1 MSIRIKGKKEKRPFL
16 RRAAM
21 SVLAALLAL
30 TVQTVWADTY
40 PEYITDIIVVGGSSS
55 EVNTA
60 KSAHSDY
67 TFIETDLNKGCG
79 SSTDDIYIGYK
90 KSSRASTNGGYITN
104 IVITDQ
110 SGCPADKTFN
120 GKTYHCAPRYGGDW
134 FTNSVYGDLNSH
146 AGGKDIHVYYTK
158 EEFDDHR
165 VVSGISFTIGKNT
178 YTGGLRWNDNTTG
191 DYADLNAGAGGE
203 YIYMHLTFTTPKVNR
218 PASDPTMRTGL
229 VYNGSAQQL
238 VNYNPA
244 SQCTMYY
251 CVDSKSG
258 SFESSTS
265 SVTATTAGTH
275 TVYYYAGANDYGN
288 RYPSSNSSAFS
299 QTVSIAKS
307 PNSGVTVSC
316 PEVIEGTAVNP
327 VTGGTNL
334 STGAITYKYSTSQS
348 GTYSTTA
355 PTTVGTYWVKAT
367 VAGDN
372 NCYEYT
378 TAAVSFRIVSDW
390 ALHNSGD
397 TEADAY
403 VIYTAQELDLLSQ
416 RVAAGNDYSGK
427 YFCLG
432 SNITY
437 SHTSDWNNTTN
448 TENNYTPIGT
458 ESTYFKGNF
467 DGKGYTISGIRVS
480 STRHYN
486 ALFGQISRASVRNIV
501 LSDARIKSSNSYCAG
516 IVGYSSRSSVTNCWV
531 KSNVCIGG
539 RNHVGGISGHFS
551 GNTLSGCRSEAT
563 LTAYSST
570 SNHFGGIS
578 GSLDALGNVKHCIV
592 DGATI
597 PSVSSY
603 YGAIVGW
610 FWSGTLTNNY
620 YTNCS
625 VAGVADAT
633 NVGCNEDDK
642 LADYDG
648 ARHAVSISAASN
660 AVITPAGTAIAY
672 NVSGITAYDGNNV
685 ISCEGKL
692 YGGATEQVN
701 LSAYYSTSYQDYVFN
716 GFTDGHGNA
725 LTRNDNGTYTLAM
738 TTAAA
743 IVTPDLT
750 VYWGA
755 ADGADGTQA
764 HPYLISSV
772 AELNLLAEK
781 VNAGKSFLGKYFRL
795 MADIEY
801 DSSVENNFMPIGF
814 GGDAEFSGY
823 FDGNGYCV
831 SGLNVNM
838 SGESYIGL
846 FGNASN
852 ASISNLVLS
861 GCSFNGSNY
870 VGGIVG
876 NMTSGT
882 LSNCL
887 VLETTVTCSRTC
899 GLIAGYSDGT
909 LSNNYYDA
917 HSFLNG
923 SSGIGNG
930 VNSNNNDNATLGV
943 RIIGADG
950 VSITPTET
958 VNGSYVNGTFKI
970 YSSGLMY
977 RNILYKKVLN
987 TVTLSITYTGNIPQD
1002 HILEGFK
1009 AYGSMMSEA
1018 GGNYSVYLKGVSDCV
1033 IEPCIAIQYWTGT
1046 GTEDDPYLIT
1056 SIAGMSH
1063 LAEEV
1068 NNGNTYENKHFALGK
1083 DLDYDRSVE
1092 NNFEPIGNNP
1102 KFFKGNFDGRGH
1114 TISGVN
1120 VKRPAGDND
1129 EVGIFGYVSGTSG
1142 NGNHRYIR
1150 NLTVVNSS
1158 FVSTNRDNAGGIIGY
1173 SYYTDVVNCHVGS
1186 DVYVSARYY
1195 AGGVSGHTF
1204 CSLLAGCTSG
1214 ATVVGAGYNV
1224 GGITGSQCNE
1234 DIEDCLFYGH
1244 VSRADGNTGWMGSIT
1259 GEIEYTDL
1267 SNNYYTTYGVPGVG
1281 AKAGY
1286 DTDGA
1291 RFAIAT
1297 KSKPSNIGSAT
1308 KTYGTGSYTG
1318 ITVYENALC
1327 YNGIY
1332 YWYDENLVVL
1342 GNEGAGNDELISANA
1357 YSTVNAKRNAV
1368 LADRT
1373 LYKDGSWNTICLPF
1387 AVDLTDEDSPL
1398 YRAVAKTLTDATVS
1412 GTTLTLSFGSEVTTL
1427 QAGVPYVIKWAEGD
1441 DIVNPVFTERQ
1452 ITASTPEDKS
1462 FTSEGS
1468 TVEFV
1473 GTYSPAALAPNTTSN
1488 LFLGSGNKLH
1498 YPTQEGYKVNAC
1510 RAYFKISEAGAEQG
1524 AGSDAKAAF
1533 STLIL
1538 DFGDGDIEETATG
1551 ITTTDCTD
1559 YTDSSAFGW
1568 YGIDGR
1574 PLSGKPTAK
1583 GIYIHGGKKVV
1594 VD

>member
-40 PEYITDIIVVGGSSS
+40 PEYITDIIVVGGSTS
-55 EVNTA
+55 EVNSA

-67 TFIETDLNKGCG
+67 TFINTDLNKGCG

-120 GKTYHCAPRYGGDW
+120 GKTYHCAPRYGGSW

-158 EEFDDHR
+158 AEFDDHR
-165 VVSGISFTIGKNT
+165 VVSDISIKLGEKS
-178 YTGGLRWNDNTTG
+178 YTGCLRWNDNTTG

-203 YIYMHLTFTTPKVNR
+203 YIYMHLTFVTPKVNR
-218 PASDPTMRTGL
+218 PASDPTMKTGL

-238 VNYNPA
+238 VNYNPT

-251 CVDSKSG
+251 RIGTSG
-258 SFESSTS
+258 SYTS
-265 SVTATTAGTH
+265 DVSGVTATTPGSY
-275 TVYYYAGANDYGN
+275 TVYYYAG
-288 RYPSSNSSAFS
+288 SNSYGTAGPVFS

-316 PEVIEGTAVNP
+316 PEIVEGTAAVSP

-334 STGAITYKYSTSQS
+334 STGTITYKYSTSQN

-355 PTTVGTYWVKAT
+355 PTAVGTYWVKAT

-378 TAAVSFRIVSDW
+378 TAAASFKILPDW
-390 ALHNSGD
+390 ALHNSGNSE
-397 TEADAY
+397 TDAY
-403 VIYTAQELDLLSQ
+403 VISTPQELDLLSQ
-416 RVAAGNDYSGK
+416 RVAAGNDYRGK
-427 YFCLG
+427 YFRLG
-432 SNITY
+432 NNITY
-437 SHTSDWNNTTN
+437 SHTSAWNNTTN
-448 TENNYTPIGT
+448 TENNYTPIGIGIK
-458 ESTYFKGNF
+458 YFKGNF
-467 DGKGYTISGIRVS
+467 DGKGYTVSGIRVS
-480 STRHYN
+480 SSNQYCG
-486 ALFGQISRASVRNIV
+486 LFGRIYGSSVKNVI
-501 LSDARIKSSNSYCAG
+501 LSDARIKNTSIDTDSYCGG
-516 IVGYSSRSSVTNCWV
+516 IVGFSNESSVTNCWV

-539 RNHVGGISGHFS
+539 YSYVGGISGLFS

-563 LTAYSST
+563 LTASSST
-570 SNHFGGIS
+570 SHRFGGIS
-578 GSLDALGNVKHCIV
+578 GSMDYKANVKHCIV

-597 PSVSSY
+597 PRASSLSY
-603 YGAIVGW
+603 YGAVVGML
-610 FWSGTLTNNY
+610 WSGTLTNNCY
-620 YTNCS
+620 ANCS

-633 NVGCNEDDK
+633 NVGCNKDK
-642 LADYDG
+642 QLADRDG
-648 ARHAVSISAASN
+648 ARHAVSISAASG
-660 AVITPAGTAIAY
+660 VTITPTGTATNY

-685 ISCEGKL
+685 ISYGGKL
-692 YGGATEQVN
+692 YSGATEQVN
-701 LSAYYSTSYQDYVFN
+701 LSANYSATDEYYIIN
-716 GFTDGHGNA
+716 GYTDGCGNA
-725 LTRNDNGTYTLAM
+725 LTKNDNGTYTLAM

-743 IVTPDLT
+743 TVTPDVSL
-750 VYWGA
+750 VWGT
-755 ADGADGTQA
+755 ADNADGTQA
-764 HPYLISSV
+764 HPYLIGSV

-801 DSSVENNFMPIGF
+801 DSSVENNFTPIGF
-814 GGDAEFSGY
+814 GSDAVFCGY

-831 SGLNVNM
+831 SGLNVNK
-838 SGESYIGL
+838 SGESHIGL
-846 FGNASN
+846 FGNAN
-852 ASISNLVLS
+852 FAYILNTVLS
-861 GCSFNGSNY
+861 GCSFNGGNY
-870 VGGIVG
+870 VGGFVG
-876 NMTSGT
+876 KMTSGIV
-882 LSNCL
+882 SNCL
-887 VLETTVTCSRTC
+887 VLETTVTCSGTC
-899 GLIAGYSDGT
+899 GIIAGYSDGA

-923 SSGIGNG
+923 RSGNGIG
-930 VNSNNNDNATLGV
+930 VNSNNNDKATLGI
-943 RIIGADG
+943 RIMVADG

-958 VNGSYVNGTFKI
+958 LMGSYVNSTFKI

-977 RNILYKKVLN
+977 QNVLYEKEQT

-1002 HILEGFK
+1002 HVLEGFK
-1009 AYGSMMSEA
+1009 AYGVMMSET
-1018 GGNYSVYLKGVSDCV
+1018 GGDYSVSLQGIDDCI

-1056 SIAGMSH
+1056 SIAGMNH

-1083 DLDYDRSVE
+1083 DLKYDRTVE

-1120 VKRPAGDND
+1120 VRSAGDAGY
-1129 EVGIFGYVSGTSG
+1129 VGIFGFVQGTSG
-1142 NGNHRYIR
+1142 NRRYIR

-1158 FVSTNRDNAGGIIGY
+1158 FVSTNRDDVAAICGSS
-1173 SYYTDVVNCHVGS
+1173 SYADIENCHVGS
-1186 DVYVSARYY
+1186 DVYVSGRDYV
-1195 AGGVSGHTF
+1195 GGIVG
-1204 CSLLAGCTSG
+1204 SLNGNLLGCTCG
-1214 ATVVGAGYNV
+1214 ATVVAQDDLAGGICGYNYNTVKDCIYYGNSVTANHIGAIAGYLYKYSSPVVN
-1224 GGITGSQCNE
+1224 
-1234 DIEDCLFYGH
+1234 
-1244 VSRADGNTGWMGSIT
+1244 
-1259 GEIEYTDL
+1259 
-1267 SNNYYTTYGVPGVG
+1267 NNYYTAYGIGGVNG
-1281 AKAGY
+1281 A

-1297 KSKPSNIGSAT
+1297 KSKPSNIGSVT
-1308 KTYGTGSYTG
+1308 KTYGAGSYTG

-1342 GNEGAGNDELISANA
+1342 GNEDAGNDELVKAN
-1357 YSTVNAKRNAV
+1357 TTTDNRNVV
-1368 LADRT
+1368 LAGRT

-1387 AVDLTDEDSPL
+1387 NASIKGENHPL
-1398 YRAVAKTLTDATVS
+1398 YGAVAKKLTNATVN
-1412 GTTLTLSFGSEVTTL
+1412 GTTLTLTFGSEVTNWL
-1427 QAGVPYVIKWAEGD
+1427 QAGVPYIIKWEEEGE
-1441 DIVNPVFTERQ
+1441 DIVNPVFTNCQ
-1452 ITASTPEDKS
+1452 ITASTPENKS

-1488 LFLGSGNKLH
+1488 LFLGSGNKLR

-1524 AGSDAKAAF
+1524 AGSDAKAFTA
-1533 STLIL
+1533 LIL
-1538 DFGDGDIEETATG
+1538 DFGDGDIEETATAIDNVEQAERG
-1551 ITTTDCTD
+1551 NDADAWFTL
-1559 YTDSSAFGW
+1559 
-1568 YGIDGR
+1568 DGR
-1574 PLSGKPTAK
+1574 KLSGKPAAK
-1583 GIYIHGGKKVV
+1583 GIYIRGGKKVV

>member
-30 TVQTVWADTY
+30 TAQTVWADTY
-40 PEYITDIIVVGGSSS
+40 PEYITDVIVVGGSSS

-67 TFIETDLNKGCG
+67 TFINTDLNKGCG

-120 GKTYHCAPRYGGDW
+120 GKTYHCAPRYGGSW
-134 FTNSVYGDLNSH
+134 FTNSVYGDLNSG

-165 VVSGISFTIGKNT
+165 VVSGISIKLGEKS
-178 YTGGLRWNDNTTG
+178 YTGCLRWNDNTTG
-191 DYADLNAGAGGE
+191 DYADLNAGAGGD
-203 YIYMHLTFTTPKVNR
+203 YIYMQLTFVTPKVNR

-229 VYNGSAQQL
+229 VYNGSAQRL
-238 VNYNPA
+238 VNYNPT

-299 QTVSIAKS
+299 QTVSIAMS

-355 PTTVGTYWVKAT
+355 PTTAGTYWVKAT

-390 ALHNSGD
+390 ALHNSGY

-403 VIYTAQELDLLSQ
+403 VISTPQELDLLSQ
-416 RVAAGNDYSGK
+416 RVAAGIDYSGK
-427 YFCLG
+427 YFRLG
-432 SNITY
+432 NNITY
-437 SHTSDWNNTTN
+437 SHTSEWNNTTN

-458 ESTYFKGNF
+458 GSKYFKGNF
-467 DGKGYTISGIRVS
+467 DGKGYTVSGIRVS
-480 STRHYN
+480 SSNHGCG
-486 ALFGQISRASVRNIV
+486 LFGQIYGSSVKNVI
-501 LSDARIKSSNSYCAG
+501 LSDARIKSSDRYSGG
-516 IVGYSSRSSVTNCWV
+516 IVGFSNESSVTNCWV

-539 RNHVGGISGHFS
+539 YDYVGGISGWFS

-563 LTAYSST
+563 LTASSST
-570 SNHFGGIS
+570 SNRFGGIS
-578 GSLDALGNVKHCIV
+578 GSMDANGNVKHCIV

-597 PSVSSY
+597 PSVSPY
-603 YGAIVGW
+603 YGAIVGR

-633 NVGCNEDDK
+633 NVGCNKDEQ
-642 LADYDG
+642 LADRDG

-692 YGGATEQVN
+692 YSGATEQVN

-725 LTRNDNGTYTLAM
+725 LTKNDNGTYTLAM

-743 IVTPDLT
+743 TVTPDLT

-764 HPYLISSV
+764 RPYLISSV

-795 MADIEY
+795 IADIEY
-801 DSSVENNFMPIGF
+801 DSSVENNFTPIGF

-838 SGESYIGL
+838 SGKSYIGL
-846 FGNASN
+846 FGNASS
-852 ASISNLVLS
+852 ASISNLVVS

-917 HSFLNG
+917 YSKLND
-923 SSGIGNG
+923 SYGIGNG
-930 VNSNNNDNATLGV
+930 VNSNNNDNASFGV

-950 VSITPTET
+950 VTIKPAEDVLGGYES
-958 VNGSYVNGTFKI
+958 GFKI

-977 RNILYKKVLN
+977 QNVLYKKEQT

-1002 HILEGFK
+1002 HVLEGFK
-1009 AYGSMMSEA
+1009 AYGVMMSEA
-1018 GGNYSVYLKGVSDCV
+1018 GGNYSVSLQGKVDCV

-1068 NNGNTYENKHFALGK
+1068 NNGNTYENKHFALGV
-1083 DLDYDRSVE
+1083 DLEYDRSVE

-1102 KFFKGNFDGRGH
+1102 KFFKASFDGRGH

-1120 VKRPAGDND
+1120 VKRPAGDAD

-1158 FVSTNRDNAGGIIGY
+1158 FVSTNRDNVAAICGNSDYADIE
-1173 SYYTDVVNCHVGS
+1173 NCHVSS
-1186 DVYVSARYY
+1186 DVYVSGRSYV
-1195 AGGVSGHTF
+1195 GGIVGSNDGN
-1204 CSLLAGCTSG
+1204 LLGCTCG
-1214 ATVVGAGYNV
+1214 ATVVAQDGSRFAGGICGYNYDTVKDCLYYGKSVTAQYKGAIAGYLYKPYSPV
-1224 GGITGSQCNE
+1224 
-1234 DIEDCLFYGH
+1234 
-1244 VSRADGNTGWMGSIT
+1244 V
-1259 GEIEYTDL
+1259 
-1267 SNNYYTTYGVPGVG
+1267 NNSYYTAYGIGGVNG
-1281 AKAGY
+1281 A

-1308 KTYGTGSYTG
+1308 KTYGAGSYTG

-1427 QAGVPYVIKWAEGD
+1427 QAGVPYIIKWEEGD

-1524 AGSDAKAAF
+1524 AGSDAKAFTA
-1533 STLIL
+1533 LIL

>member
-30 TVQTVWADTY
+30 TAQTVWADTY
-40 PEYITDIIVVGGSSS
+40 AEYITDVIVVGGSSS

-67 TFIETDLNKGCG
+67 TFINTDLNKGCG

-120 GKTYHCAPRYGGDW
+120 GKTYHCAPRYGGSW

-165 VVSGISFTIGKNT
+165 VVSDISITIGQNS

-203 YIYMHLTFTTPKVNR
+203 YIYMHLTFVTPKVNR
-218 PASDPTMRTGL
+218 PASDPTMKTGL

-238 VNYNPA
+238 VNYNPT

-251 CVDSKSG
+251 RLGTSG
-258 SFESSTS
+258 SYTSTVS
-265 SVTATTAGTH
+265 DVTATTAGSH
-275 TVYYYAGANDYGN
+275 TVYYYAG
-288 RYPSSNSSAFS
+288 SNSYGAAGPEFS
-299 QTVSIAKS
+299 QTVNIDKS

-316 PEVIEGTAVNP
+316 PEVIEGTALQP

-334 STGAITYKYSTSQS
+334 STGAITYKYSTSQN

-355 PTTVGTYWVKAT
+355 PTTAGTYWVKAT

-378 TAAVSFRIVSDW
+378 TAAASFKILPDW
-390 ALHNSGD
+390 ALHNTGSS
-397 TEADAY
+397 EADAY
-403 VIYTAQELDLLSQ
+403 VISTPQELDLLSQ
-416 RVAAGNDYSGK
+416 RVAAGNEYSGK

-432 SNITY
+432 NNITY
-437 SHTSDWNNTTN
+437 SHTSAWNNTTD

-458 ESTYFKGNF
+458 GSTYFKGNF
-467 DGKGYTISGIRVS
+467 DGKGYTVSGIRVS
-480 STRHYN
+480 SSHHYCG
-486 ALFGQISRASVRNIV
+486 LFGRIYGNSVKNVI
-501 LSDARIKSSNSYCAG
+501 LSDARIKSTNSYCGG
-516 IVGYSSRSSVTNCWV
+516 IVGYSSESSVTNCWV
-531 KSNVCIGG
+531 KSNVCIEG
-539 RNHVGGISGHFS
+539 RYYVGGISGHFS

-563 LTAYSST
+563 LTASSST
-570 SNHFGGIS
+570 SNRFGGIS
-578 GSLDALGNVKHCIV
+578 GCMDAKANVKHCIV

-603 YGAIVGW
+603 YGAVVGLL
-610 FWSGTLTNNY
+610 WSGTLTNNY

-633 NVGCNEDDK
+633 NVGCNDYDK
-642 LADYDG
+642 LADRDG
-648 ARHAVSISAASN
+648 ARHAVSINAASN

-685 ISCEGKL
+685 ISCGGKL

-701 LSAYYSTSYQDYVFN
+701 LSASYSTSYQYYLFN

-725 LTRNDNGTYTLAM
+725 LTKNDNGTYTLAM

-743 IVTPDLT
+743 TVTPDIT
-750 VYWGA
+750 VLWGT

-764 HPYLISSV
+764 HPYLISTV

-781 VNAGKSFLGKYFRL
+781 VNAGNSFLGKYFRL
-795 MADIEY
+795 MANIEY
-801 DSSVENNFMPIGF
+801 DSSVENNFTPIGF
-814 GGDAEFSGY
+814 GSDVVFSGY

-831 SGLNVNM
+831 SGLNVNK

-846 FGNASN
+846 FGNAN
-852 ASISNLVLS
+852 FAYIISTVLS
-861 GCSFNGSNY
+861 GCSFNGRNY

-876 NMTSGT
+876 KTTSGT

-887 VLETTVTCSRTC
+887 VLETTVTCSGTC
-899 GLIAGYSDGT
+899 GMIAGYSDGT

-917 HSFLNG
+917 RSNLNG
-923 SSGIGNG
+923 SYGVGNG
-930 VNSNNNDNATLGV
+930 VNSNNDDNATLGV

-950 VSITPTET
+950 VTIEPAEDVLGGYES
-958 VNGSYVNGTFKI
+958 GFKI

-977 RNILYKKVLN
+977 QNVLYKKVLS
-987 TVTLSITYTGNIPQD
+987 TVTLSITYTGTIPQD
-1002 HILEGFK
+1002 HVLEGFK
-1009 AYGSMMSEA
+1009 AYGSMMSET
-1018 GGNYSVYLKGVSDCV
+1018 GGNYSVSLKGMTDCV
-1033 IEPCIAIQYWTGT
+1033 IEPYIAIQYWTGA

-1068 NNGNTYENKHFALGK
+1068 NNGNTYEGKHFALGA
-1083 DLDYDRSVE
+1083 DLEYDRTVE
-1092 NNFEPIGNNP
+1092 NNFEPVGNNP

-1120 VKRPAGDND
+1120 VKRPADYSR
-1129 EVGIFGYVSGTSG
+1129 EVGIFGYVSGESG

-1173 SYYTDVVNCHVGS
+1173 PYYTDVVNCHVGS

-1195 AGGVSGHTF
+1195 AGGVSGRAF

-1224 GGITGSQCNE
+1224 GGITGRQCNE

-1332 YWYDENLVVL
+1332 YWYDENLMVL
-1342 GNEGAGNDELISANA
+1342 GNEGAGNEELISTNA

-1387 AVDLTDEDSPL
+1387 AVDLTDKDSPL
-1398 YRAVAKTLTDATVS
+1398 YGAEAKTLTSATVS
-1412 GTTLTLSFGSEVTTL
+1412 GTTLTLTFGSEVTTL
-1427 QAGVPYVIKWAEGD
+1427 QAGVPYVIKWIEGD

-1452 ITASTPEDKS
+1452 ITASTPENKS

-1473 GTYSPAALAPNTTSN
+1473 GTYSPAALTPNTTSN
-1488 LFLGSGNKLH
+1488 LFLGSGNKLC
-1498 YPTQEGYKVNAC
+1498 YPTQEGYNVNAF
-1510 RAYFKISEAGAEQG
+1510 RAYFKLTYAGAEQG
-1524 AGSDAKAAF
+1524 AGSDAKAFTA
-1533 STLIL
+1533 LIL
-1538 DFGDGDIEETATG
+1538 DFGDGDIEETATAIDNVEQTVRG
-1551 ITTTDCTD
+1551 NATDAWFT
-1559 YTDSSAFGW
+1559 
-1568 YGIDGR
+1568 IDGR
-1574 PLSGKPTAK
+1574 KLSGKPAAK
-1583 GIYIHGGKKVV
+1583 GIYIRGGKKVV
-1594 VD
+1594 VE

>member
-30 TVQTVWADTY
+30 TAQTVWADTY
-40 PEYITDIIVVGGSSS
+40 PEYITDVIVVGGSSS

-67 TFIETDLNKGCG
+67 TFINTDLNKGCG

-165 VVSGISFTIGKNT
+165 VVSDISITIGQNS
-178 YTGGLRWNDNTTG
+178 YTGGLRWNDSST
-191 DYADLNAGAGGE
+191 DYYADLNAGAGGE
-203 YIYMHLTFTTPKVNR
+203 YIYMHLTFVTPKVNR
-218 PASDPTMRTGL
+218 PASDPTMKTGL

-238 VNYNPA
+238 VNYNPT

-251 CVDSKSG
+251 RLGTSG
-258 SFESSTS
+258 SYTS
-265 SVTATTAGTH
+265 DVSGVTATTAGSY
-275 TVYYYAGANDYGN
+275 TVYYYAGSNNYGAAG
-288 RYPSSNSSAFS
+288 PEFS

-316 PEVIEGTAVNP
+316 PEVIEGTALQP

-348 GTYSTTA
+348 GSYSTTA
-355 PTTVGTYWVKAT
+355 PTTAGTYWVKAT

-416 RVAAGNDYSGK
+416 RVAAGNEYSGK

-432 SNITY
+432 NNITY
-437 SHTSDWNNTTN
+437 SHTSDWNTTN
-448 TENNYTPIGT
+448 TENNFTPIGNAKV
-458 ESTYFKGNF
+458 YFKGNF
-467 DGKGYTISGIRVS
+467 DGKGYTVSGIRVS
-480 STRHYN
+480 SNNYYCG
-486 ALFGQISRASVRNIV
+486 LFGQISGSSVKNVI
-501 LSDARIKSSNSYCAG
+501 LSDARIICSGTYCAG
-516 IVGYSSRSSVTNCWV
+516 IVGYSSNSSVTNCWV

-539 RNHVGGISGHFS
+539 RSYVGGIAGQFNR
-551 GNTLSGCRSEAT
+551 NTLSGCRSEAT
-563 LTAYSST
+563 LTASSST
-570 SNHFGGIS
+570 SERFGGIV
-578 GSLDALGNVKHCIV
+578 GTLDSNGNVKHCIV

-597 PSVSSY
+597 PSASSY
-603 YGAIVGW
+603 YGAIVGR

-633 NVGCNEDDK
+633 NVGCNKDEQ
-642 LADYDG
+642 LADRDG

-660 AVITPAGTAIAY
+660 AVITPTGTATNY

-701 LSAYYSTSYQDYVFN
+701 LSASYSTSYQYYLFN

-725 LTRNDNGTYTLAM
+725 LTKNDNGTYTLAM

-743 IVTPDLT
+743 TVTPDVSL
-750 VYWGA
+750 VWGT

-764 HPYLISSV
+764 HPYLISTV

-781 VNAGKSFLGKYFRL
+781 VNAGNSFLGKYFRL

-801 DSSVENNFMPIGF
+801 DSSVENNFTPIGF
-814 GGDAEFSGY
+814 GSDVVFSGY

-831 SGLNVNM
+831 SGLNVNK

-846 FGNASN
+846 FGNAN
-852 ASISNLVLS
+852 FAYIISTVLS
-861 GCSFNGSNY
+861 GCSFNGRNY

-876 NMTSGT
+876 KTTSGM

-887 VLETTVTCSRTC
+887 VLETTVTCSGTC
-899 GLIAGYSDGT
+899 GMIAGYSDGT

-917 HSFLNG
+917 YSKLND
-923 SSGIGNG
+923 SYGIGNG

-950 VSITPTET
+950 VTIEPAEDVLGGYES
-958 VNGSYVNGTFKI
+958 GFKI

-977 RNILYKKVLN
+977 QNVLYKKVLN
-987 TVTLSITYTGNIPQD
+987 TVTLSITYTGTIPQD
-1002 HILEGFK
+1002 HVLEGFK

-1018 GGNYSVYLKGVSDCV
+1018 SGNYSVSLQGMGDCV
-1033 IEPCIAIQYWTGT
+1033 IEPYIAIQYWTGT

-1068 NNGNTYENKHFALGK
+1068 NNGNTYEGKHFALGA
-1083 DLDYDRSVE
+1083 DLEYDRTVE
-1092 NNFEPIGNNP
+1092 NNFEPVGNLAHY
-1102 KFFKGNFDGRGH
+1102 FEGSFDGRGH

-1120 VKRPAGDND
+1120 VKRPADISRA
-1129 EVGIFGYVSGTSG
+1129 VGIFGFVQGTSG
-1142 NGNHRYIR
+1142 NRRYIR

-1158 FVSTNRDNAGGIIGY
+1158 FVSTNRDDVAAICGY
-1173 SYYTDVVNCHVGS
+1173 SSYADIENCHVGD
-1186 DVYVSARYY
+1186 DVYVSGRSYVGGIVGRLSGY
-1195 AGGVSGHTF
+1195 A
-1204 CSLLAGCTSG
+1204 AGCSCG
-1214 ATVVGAGYNV
+1214 ATVVAQNNFAGGICGYNYDTVKDCIYYGNSVTANYIGAIAGYLYKPYSPV
-1224 GGITGSQCNE
+1224 
-1234 DIEDCLFYGH
+1234 
-1244 VSRADGNTGWMGSIT
+1244 V
-1259 GEIEYTDL
+1259 
-1267 SNNYYTTYGVPGVG
+1267 NNSYYTAYGIGGVNG
-1281 AKAGY
+1281 A

-1308 KTYGTGSYTG
+1308 KTYGAGSYTG

-1342 GNEGAGNDELISANA
+1342 GNEDAGNEELISANA

-1387 AVDLTDEDSPL
+1387 AVDLTDKDSPL
-1398 YRAVAKTLTDATVS
+1398 YGAEAKTLTSATVS

-1427 QAGVPYVIKWAEGD
+1427 QAGVPYVIMWAEGD

-1452 ITASTPEDKS
+1452 ITATYANSKS
-1462 FTSEGS
+1462 FTSEGCD
-1468 TVEFV
+1468 VEFV

-1488 LFLGSGNKLH
+1488 LFIGSGNKLH
-1498 YPTQEGYKVNAC
+1498 YPTQEGYKVNAF
-1510 RAYFKISEAGAEQG
+1510 RAYFKLTYAGAEQG
-1524 AGSDAKAAF
+1524 AGSDAKAFTA
-1533 STLIL
+1533 LIL

-1583 GIYIHGGKKVV
+1583 GIYIHGGRKVV
-1594 VD
+1594 VE

>member
-40 PEYITDIIVVGGSSS
+40 PEYITDVIVVGGSSS

-67 TFIETDLNKGCG
+67 TFINTDLNKGCG

-120 GKTYHCAPRYGGDW
+120 GKTYHCAPRYGGSW
-134 FTNSVYGDLNSH
+134 FTNSVYGDLNSG

-165 VVSGISFTIGKNT
+165 VVSGISITIGQNT

-203 YIYMHLTFTTPKVNR
+203 YIYMHLTFVTPKVNR
-218 PASDPTMRTGL
+218 PASDPTMKTGL

-238 VNYNPA
+238 VNYNPT

-251 CVDSKSG
+251 RLGTSG
-258 SFESSTS
+258 SYTS
-265 SVTATTAGTH
+265 DVSGVTATTPGSY
-275 TVYYYAGANDYGN
+275 TVYYYAG
-288 RYPSSNSSAFS
+288 SNSYGTAGPVFS

-316 PEVIEGTAVNP
+316 PEVIEGTALQP

-348 GTYSTTA
+348 GSYSTTA
-355 PTTVGTYWVKAT
+355 PTAVGTYWVKAT

-403 VIYTAQELDLLSQ
+403 VIYTPQELDLLSQ

-427 YFCLG
+427 YFSLG
-432 SNITY
+432 NNITY
-437 SHTSDWNNTTN
+437 SHTSDWNNTTS
-448 TENNYTPIGT
+448 ENNFTPIGNANV
-458 ESTYFKGNF
+458 YFKGSF

-480 STRHYN
+480 SHNYYCG
-486 ALFGQISRASVRNIV
+486 LFGQISGSSVKNVI
-501 LSDARIKSSNSYCAG
+501 LSDARIISSGTYCAG
-516 IVGYSSRSSVTNCWV
+516 IVGYSSNSSVTNCWV

-539 RNHVGGISGHFS
+539 RSYVGGIAGQFNR
-551 GNTLSGCRSEAT
+551 NTLSGCRSEAT
-563 LTAYSST
+563 LTASSST
-570 SNHFGGIS
+570 SQRFGGIV
-578 GSLDALGNVKHCIV
+578 GTLDSNGNVKHCIV

-603 YGAIVGW
+603 YGAIVGR
-610 FWSGTLTNNY
+610 FWSGTLTNNC

-633 NVGCNEDDK
+633 NVGCNKDEQ
-642 LADYDG
+642 LADRDG
-648 ARHAVSISAASN
+648 ARHAVSISAASG
-660 AVITPAGTAIAY
+660 VTLTPTGTATNY
-672 NVSGITAYDGNNV
+672 DVSGITAYDGNNV
-685 ISCEGKL
+685 ISCGGKL
-692 YGGATEQVN
+692 YSWDSGNVN
-701 LSAYYSTSYQDYVFN
+701 LSANYSATSEYYVIN

-725 LTRNDNGTYTLAM
+725 LTKNNDGTYTLAM

-743 IVTPDLT
+743 TVTPDLT
-750 VYWGA
+750 VLWGT

-764 HPYLISSV
+764 HPYIISNV
-772 AELNLLAEK
+772 TELNLLAEK
-781 VNAGKSFLGKYFRL
+781 VNAGNTFSGKYFRL
-795 MADIEY
+795 AANLEY
-801 DSSVENNFMPIGF
+801 DNSVENNFTPIGF
-814 GGDAEFSGY
+814 GSDAVFSGY
-823 FDGNGYCV
+823 FDGNGHCV
-831 SGLNVNM
+831 SGLNVNK

-852 ASISNLVLS
+852 ASISNLVVS
-861 GCSFNGSNY
+861 GCSFNGRNY

-876 NMTSGT
+876 KMTSGT

-887 VLETTVTCSRTC
+887 VLETTVTCSGTC
-899 GLIAGYSDGT
+899 GMIAGYSSGT

-917 HSFLNG
+917 RSNLNG
-923 SSGIGNG
+923 SYGVGNG
-930 VNSNNNDNATLGV
+930 VNSNNNDNASLGV

-958 VNGSYVNGTFKI
+958 VNGSYVNGIFKI

-977 RNILYKKVLN
+977 QNVFYKKVLT
-987 TVTLSITYTGNIPQD
+987 TVTLSITYTGTIPQD
-1002 HILEGFK
+1002 HVLEGFK

-1018 GGNYSVYLKGVSDCV
+1018 GGNYSVYLQGMGDCV

-1056 SIAGMSH
+1056 SIAGMNH

-1068 NNGNTYENKHFALGK
+1068 NNGNTYENKHFALCV
-1083 DLDYDRSVE
+1083 DLEYDRSVE

-1102 KFFKGNFDGRGH
+1102 KFFKASFDGRGH

-1120 VKRPAGDND
+1120 VKRPAGDSD
-1129 EVGIFGYVSGTSG
+1129 EVGIFGYVSGASG
-1142 NGNHRYIR
+1142 NRRYIR

-1158 FVSTNRDNAGGIIGY
+1158 FVSTNRDNVAAICGSS
-1173 SYYTDVVNCHVGS
+1173 SYADIENCHVGS
-1186 DVYVSARYY
+1186 DVYVSGRDNV
-1195 AGGVSGHTF
+1195 GGIVG
-1204 CSLLAGCTSG
+1204 SLVAKALGCTCG
-1214 ATVVGAGYNV
+1214 ATVVAQDGSNCAGGICGYNYGTVKDCLYYGKTVTAQYKGAIAGYLYRPYSPV
-1224 GGITGSQCNE
+1224 
-1234 DIEDCLFYGH
+1234 
-1244 VSRADGNTGWMGSIT
+1244 V
-1259 GEIEYTDL
+1259 
-1267 SNNYYTTYGVPGVG
+1267 NNSYYTAYGIGGVRG
-1281 AKAGY
+1281 A

-1342 GNEGAGNDELISANA
+1342 GNEGADNEELISTNA
-1357 YSTVNAKRNAV
+1357 YNMVNAKRNAV

-1398 YRAVAKTLTDATVS
+1398 YGAVAKTLTNATVS
-1412 GTTLTLSFGSEVTTL
+1412 GTTLTLTFGSEVTTL
-1427 QAGVPYVIKWAEGD
+1427 QAGVPYVIMWAEGD

-1452 ITASTPEDKS
+1452 ITATYANSKS

-1473 GTYSPAALAPNTTSN
+1473 GTYSPASLAPNTTSN

-1498 YPTQEGYKVNAC
+1498 YPTQEGYNVNAF
-1510 RAYFKISEAGAEQG
+1510 RAYFKLTYAGAEQG
-1524 AGSDAKAAF
+1524 AGSDAKAFTA
-1533 STLIL
+1533 LIL

>member
-30 TVQTVWADTY
+30 TAQTVWADTY
-40 PEYITDIIVVGGSSS
+40 PQYITDVIVVGGSTS

-67 TFIETDLNKGCG
+67 TFINTDLNKGCG
-79 SSTDDIYIGYK
+79 QGTDDIYIGYK

-120 GKTYHCAPRYGGDW
+120 GKTYHCAPRYGGSW
-134 FTNSVYGDLNSH
+134 FCNKVYGDLNSG

-165 VVSGISFTIGKNT
+165 VVSDISIKLGEKS
-178 YTGGLRWNDNTTG
+178 YTGCLRWNDNTTG

-203 YIYMHLTFTTPKVNR
+203 YIYMQLTFTTPKKNR
-218 PASDPTMRTGL
+218 PASDPTMKTGL

-238 VNYNPA
+238 VNYNPT

-251 CVDSKSG
+251 RIGTSG
-258 SFESSTS
+258 SYTS
-265 SVTATTAGTH
+265 DVSGVTATTPGSY
-275 TVYYYAGANDYGN
+275 TVYYYAG
-288 RYPSSNSSAFS
+288 SNSYGTAGPVFS

-316 PEVIEGTAVNP
+316 PEIVEGTAAVSP

-334 STGAITYKYSTSQS
+334 STGTITYKYSTSQS

-355 PTTVGTYWVKAT
+355 PTAVGTYWVKAT

-378 TAAVSFRIVSDW
+378 TAAASFKILPDW

-397 TEADAY
+397 SEADAY
-403 VIYTAQELDLLSQ
+403 VISTPQELDLLSQ
-416 RVAAGNDYSGK
+416 RVAAGNQYRGK

-432 SNITY
+432 NNITY
-437 SHTSDWNNTTN
+437 SHTSAWNNTTS
-448 TENNYTPIGT
+448 TENNYTPIGIGIK
-458 ESTYFKGNF
+458 YFRGNF
-467 DGKGYTISGIRVS
+467 DGKGYTVSGIRVS
-480 STRHYN
+480 SSN
-486 ALFGQISRASVRNIV
+486 DFCGLFGRIYGNSVKNVI
-501 LSDARIKSSNSYCAG
+501 LSDARIKSTNSYCGG
-516 IVGYSSRSSVTNCWV
+516 IVGYCDESSVTNCWV
-531 KSNVCIGG
+531 KSDVCIGG
-539 RNHVGGISGHFS
+539 YSYVGGISGKFSS
-551 GNTLSGCRSEAT
+551 GNSLSGCRSEAT

-570 SNHFGGIS
+570 SSHFGGIS
-578 GSLDALGNVKHCIV
+578 GCLDANGNVKHCIV

-597 PSVSSY
+597 PRASSLSY
-603 YGAIVGW
+603 YGAIVGE
-610 FWSGTLTNNY
+610 FWSGTLTNNCY
-620 YTNCS
+620 ANCS

-633 NVGCNEDDK
+633 NVGCNKDK
-642 LADYDG
+642 QLADRDG
-648 ARHAVSISAASN
+648 ARRAVSISAASG
-660 AVITPAGTAIAY
+660 VTITPTGTATNY

-685 ISCEGKL
+685 ISCGGKL
-692 YGGATEQVN
+692 YSGATEQVN
-701 LSAYYSTSYQDYVFN
+701 LSANYSATDEYYIIN
-716 GFTDGHGNA
+716 GYTDGHGNA
-725 LTRNDNGTYTLAM
+725 LTKNNDGTYTLAM

-743 IVTPDLT
+743 TVTPD
-750 VYWGA
+750 VSVAWGTA
-755 ADGADGTQA
+755 DNADGMQA

-801 DSSVENNFMPIGF
+801 DSSVKNNFTPIGF
-814 GGDAEFSGY
+814 GSDAVFCGY
-823 FDGNGYCV
+823 FDGNGHCV
-831 SGLNVNM
+831 SGLNVNK
-838 SGESYIGL
+838 SGESHIGL
-846 FGNASN
+846 FGNASG
-852 ASISNLVLS
+852 AVIISTVLS
-861 GCSFNGSNY
+861 GCSFNGDNY

-876 NMTSGT
+876 KMESGIV
-882 LSNCL
+882 SNCL
-887 VLETTVTCSRTC
+887 VLNTKITCPNTC
-899 GLIAGYSDGT
+899 GMIAGYSGGKLK
-909 LSNNYYDA
+909 LSNNYYDNQ
-917 HSFLNG
+917 SNLNG
-923 SSGIGNG
+923 RYGNGIG
-930 VNSNNNDNATLGV
+930 VNSNNNDNASFGV

-950 VSITPTET
+950 VTIKPAEDVLGGYES
-958 VNGSYVNGTFKI
+958 GFKI

-977 RNILYKKVLN
+977 QNVLFKKEQT

-1002 HILEGFK
+1002 HVLEGFK
-1009 AYGSMMSEA
+1009 AYGVMMSEA
-1018 GGNYSVYLKGVSDCV
+1018 GGNYSVSLQGIEDCV

-1056 SIAGMSH
+1056 SIAGMNH

-1083 DLDYDRSVE
+1083 DLEYDRSVE

-1102 KFFKGNFDGRGH
+1102 KFFKASFDGRGH

-1120 VKRPAGDND
+1120 VLSADDAGD
-1129 EVGIFGYVSGTSG
+1129 VGIFGFVQGTSG
-1142 NGNHRYIR
+1142 NRRYIR

-1158 FVSTNRDNAGGIIGY
+1158 FVSTNRD
-1173 SYYTDVVNCHVGS
+1173 DVAAICGNSDYADIENCHVGS
-1186 DVYVSARYY
+1186 DVYVSGRSYV
-1195 AGGVSGHTF
+1195 GGIVGSHYGN
-1204 CSLLAGCTSG
+1204 LLGCTCG
-1214 ATVVGAGYNV
+1214 ATVAAQDGSRFAGGICGYNYGTVKDCLYYGKSVTAQYKGAIAGYLYKYSSPVVNNSYYNAYGI
-1224 GGITGSQCNE
+1224 GGVN
-1234 DIEDCLFYGH
+1234 
-1244 VSRADGNTGWMGSIT
+1244 
-1259 GEIEYTDL
+1259 
-1267 SNNYYTTYGVPGVG
+1267 G
-1281 AKAGY
+1281 A

-1308 KTYGTGSYTG
+1308 KTYGAGSYTG

-1342 GNEGAGNDELISANA
+1342 GNEDAGNDELVKAN
-1357 YSTVNAKRNAV
+1357 TTTDNRNVV
-1368 LADRT
+1368 LAGRT

-1387 AVDLTDEDSPL
+1387 NAIIKSEYDIL
-1398 YRAVAKTLTDATVS
+1398 YGAVAKKLTNATVN
-1412 GTTLTLSFGSEVTTL
+1412 GTTLTLTFGSEVTDWL
-1427 QAGVPYVIKWAEGD
+1427 QAGVPYIIKWEEEGE
-1441 DIVNPVFTERQ
+1441 DIVNPVFTNCQ
-1452 ITASTPEDKS
+1452 ITASTPKNKS

-1473 GTYSPAALAPNTTSN
+1473 GTYSPASLAPNTTSN
-1488 LFLGSGNKLH
+1488 LFLGSGNKLR

-1524 AGSDAKAAF
+1524 AGSDAKAFTA
-1533 STLIL
+1533 LIL